1 MDIFNSQSTTPLPA
15 PTPLGLSSLGLPTPL
30 PAPAP
35 APLGL
40 PRPAPLPAPA
50 PLGLP
55 RPAPLELPRLA
66 PLGLPVPAQ
75 NRNNSEQTLFSLLGI
90 SESET
95 VRIAGEL
102 ERLRPATF
110 GPRMTYDE
118 FMRLPLEEKR
128 ALTGRVTI
136 GSSEPYDIILEELIL
151 LNNSL
156 KIMDNTNVRELYN
169 DIRREQTS
177 TPIIEFTIYRT
188 PASDRLIANVT
199 RLIWN
204 GVDLLSGDP
213 IMLYESSGES
223 RGTGLGGIWLP
234 YMGES
239 FDRIVKLEDE
249 YIKALDGVITHNS
262 IDHYRTLL
270 IDIIRNITSYKYYK
284 RFINKAHLVAS
295 FLLNL
300 KYQEYL
306 SNPANQEHI
315 RKYLRTYTNEEKQN
329 AKRHLMIKNVQNAQI
344 NPQNYYTPITTE
356 LIDEIIQ
363 PFPQSGA
370 GNKYYEKYLKYKN
383 KYAMLKNFVLQH

>member
-1 MDIFNSQSTTPLPA
+1 MTTPLISSES
-15 PTPLGLSSLGLPTPL
+15 LLSLGLPAPL
-30 PAPAP
+30 PRPAPLAAPLPRP
-35 APLGL
+35 APLGLPAPLPATL
-40 PRPAPLPAPA
+40 PRPAPLPSP
-50 PLGLP
+50 LP
-55 RPAPLELPRLA
+55 RPAPL
-66 PLGLPVPAQ
+66 GLTIQTPHT
-75 NRNNSEQTLFSLLGI
+75 NNSEQTLFSLLGI

-102 ERLRPATF
+102 ERLRPAIF

-128 ALTGRVTI
+128 ALTGRVAI
-136 GSSEPYDIILEELIL
+136 ISSEPNEIIFEELIL

-156 KIMDNTNVRELYN
+156 KIMNNTNVRELYN
-169 DIRREQTS
+169 DIRREQSS
-177 TPIIEFTIYRT
+177 TPIIEFTIYRS

-204 GVDLLSGDP
+204 GVDLLSGHP

-234 YMGES
+234 YMGEA
-239 FDRIVKLEDE
+239 FDRLVKLEDE

-262 IDHYRTLL
+262 IGHYRPLL
-270 IDIIRNITSYKYYK
+270 IDIIRNITSYKYYM

-329 AKRHLMIKNVQNAQI
+329 TQRHLMNKNIRNSEI
-344 NPQNYYTPITTE
+344 NPQNYYMPITTE

-363 PFPQSGA
+363 PVPQSGG

-383 KYAMLKNFVLQH
+383 KYLSLKNSNI